1 MCILK
6 DRKPTFAGFRSF
18 LTGLVIIAVI
28 LTVFGWY
35 ATRMIVSFNP
45 ENNKPAQYFV
55 TAVGDVWNI
64 RFTHSVERTLVE
76 EFFTVNGI
84 DDLVMTHTIF
94 ETFGW
99 GLPYDAAPGTI
110 KHTDDGKFDLLMNR
124 PYKTVKLRVAV
135 QARPCVVHHDD
146 IYDLCEMYGQGTA
159 VEIKVQ
165 YRYQYWLAN
174 YF

>member
-6 DRKPTFAGFRSF
+6 DRISTFAGFRSF
-18 LTGLVIIAVI
+18 LPGFTVIAIMLV
-28 LTVFGWY
+28 VFGWY

-45 ENNKPAQYFV
+45 EDNKPKHYFV
-55 TAVGDVWNI
+55 TAPGDVWNI
-64 RFTHSVERTLVE
+64 RFTHSVEKTPIE
-76 EFFTVNGI
+76 EFFTVDGI
-84 DDLVMTHTIF
+84 DDLVMTHTRF

-99 GLPYDAAPGTI
+99 GIPYSAAPGEMRL
-110 KHTDDGKFDLLMNR
+110 TDDGKFDLLMNR
-124 PYKTVKLRVAV
+124 LYKTVKLRVAI
-135 QARPCVVHHDD
+135 QARPCVIHHGD

-174 YF
+174 YL